1 MMQQLLWQSFSGAP
15 LTLNQIKQA
24 IYALYLTNK
33 FGIKLKGDHTPDDMT
48 RIRLEYAE
56 TLLSRLNISV
66 EVEGIEKVNQGGQ
79 YLIVSNH
86 RSIIDPLIV
95 EIALKHK
102 GINSLWIAK
111 KELYNS
117 FFFGMFT
124 RNAGTVLL
132 DRESSTMSSFFT
144 DIKNKVSKGY
154 SISVFAEGTR
164 NKSDETLT
172 EFKEGAQIIAMKNR
186 LPILPVFIKTNANE
200 VLGESVKNNT
210 KDLKI
215 IINIG
220 DMIDYKDRSKT
231 LQDSYKS
238 RFNLL

>member
-1 MMQQLLWQSFSGAP
+1 
-15 LTLNQIKQA
+15 LTLHRIKTA

-33 FGIKLKGDHTPDDMT
+33 FGFKLKGEHNANKMT
-48 RIRLEYAE
+48 ALRLQYAQR
-56 TLLSRLNISV
+56 LMSHLNISV
-66 EVEGIEKVNQGGQ
+66 DVKDVEKINKDGP

-95 EIALKHK
+95 EIALKNS

-132 DRESSTMSSFFT
+132 DRESKQMSSFFT
-144 DIKNKVSKGY
+144 EIKKQVNSGY
-154 SISVFAEGTR
+154 SICVFAEGTR
-164 NKSDETLT
+164 NKTAQTLA

-186 LPILPVFIKTNANE
+186 LPILPVFIETNANE
-200 VLGESVKNNT
+200 ALESSLQNSRKSLT
-210 KDLKI
+210 ASI
-215 IINIG
+215 IIG
-220 DMIDYKDRSKT
+220 DIIDFKH
-231 LQDSYKS
+231 
-238 RFNLL
+238 F